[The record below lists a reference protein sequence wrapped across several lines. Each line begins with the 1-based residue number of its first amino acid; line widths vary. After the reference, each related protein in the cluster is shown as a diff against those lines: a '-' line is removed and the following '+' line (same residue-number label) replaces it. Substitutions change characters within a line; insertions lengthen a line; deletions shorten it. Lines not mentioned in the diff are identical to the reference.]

1 MHHRNRLPRRF
12 VLPALVLGL
21 AGALAACNTA
31 VPASSDSSA
40 AGNLALAAVDDAF
53 AGQAAADGT
62 NLAPASVL
70 AAAAT
75 QSGGTQSGGTQSGGT
90 QSVAPVI
97 VVRRTDMQRQRRLV
111 DVTVDRNA
119 DPITAE
125 VEVWVSITGN
135 AQIIK
140 TYPDT
145 QAPIE
150 LLGVKPIAM
159 QGTVSFDLQKGDQGW
174 QLTGISGPGIDQGA
188 YAAAVQSVSFDPDP
202 ILIGRTDN
210 VAFASLVEPATS
222 DAFLV
227 VARGR
232 YLRPHGVLADDG
244 VPPDVTAGDQTYSGT
259 VWVGAGARPG
269 AHLAFVTALDY
280 TRTVDVSQTG
290 GSYDNPYT
298 DTLQPVLVQLATE

>member
-1 MHHRNRLPRRF
+1 MHHRNRFPRRL

-31 VPASSDSSA
+31 VPANADAGA

-53 AGQAAADGT
+53 AGQAASDGT

-70 AAAAT
+70 ATAAQT
-75 QSGGTQSGGTQSGGT
+75 GGT

-97 VVRRTDMQRQRRLV
+97 MVRRIDMQRQRRLLN
-111 DVTVDRNA
+111 VTVDHNA

-125 VEVWVSITGN
+125 VQVWVSITGK
-135 AQIIK
+135 AQIIE
-140 TYPDT
+140 TYPVT
-145 QAPIE
+145 QAPTV

-159 QGTVSFDLQKGDQGW
+159 QGTITFDLQKDSQGW
-174 QLTGISGPGIDQGA
+174 QLTGVSSPGIDQGA

-210 VAFASLVEPATS
+210 IAYASLVEPSTA
-222 DAFLV
+222 DAFFV

-232 YLRPHGVLADDG
+232 YLRPHGVLSDDG
-244 VPPDVTAGDQTYSGT
+244 VPPDVTAGDQIYSGT
-259 VWVGAGARPG
+259 VWVGAGATPG
-269 AHLAFVTALDY
+269 AHLAFLTALDY
-280 TRTVDVSQTG
+280 TRTIDVSQTG